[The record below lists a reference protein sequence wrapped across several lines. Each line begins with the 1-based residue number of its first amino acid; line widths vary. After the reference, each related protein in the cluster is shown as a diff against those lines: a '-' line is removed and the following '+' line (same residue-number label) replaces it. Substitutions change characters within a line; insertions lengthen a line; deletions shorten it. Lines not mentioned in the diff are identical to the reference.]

1 VADRRKQKEEL
12 RREREERER
21 QAQDAKARKRLVGY
35 GAAAALV
42 LAAGAV
48 LAILVLGGGGSESE
62 ANADLLPGGGDVP
75 EQAEFDLRKAASA
88 AGCRLKAVRAS
99 GTADHTQDPNE
110 HVKYDSNPP
119 TSGRHFVVPVDDGA
133 YTDAPSDEQL
143 VHNLEHGRV
152 IIWFKPSLPAADRA
166 SLKALYEE
174 DSYQMLLVPRSNMS
188 YRVAASA
195 WNGDPAPS
203 GVGRLLTCANVGP
216 PLYDALRAFRD
227 ENRSQGPEAVP

>member
-1 VADRRKQKEEL
+1 VADRRRQKEEL

-21 QAQDAKARKRLVGY
+21 RAQEAKARKRLVGY

-42 LAAGAV
+42 LAAVAV
-48 LAILVLGGGGSESE
+48 LAVLVLGRGGGESE
-62 ANADLLPGGGDVP
+62 ASADLLPGGGDVP
-75 EQAEFDLRKAASA
+75 EQAEFDLSKAAEA

-99 GTADHTQDPNE
+99 GTADHTQDPDE
-110 HVKYDSNPP
+110 RVKYDSNPP

-152 IIWFKPSLPAADRA
+152 IIWFKPGLPAAERA
-166 SLKALYEE
+166 NLKALYEE

-195 WNGDPAPS
+195 WNGDPAPA
-203 GVGRLLTCANVGP
+203 GVGRLLTCANVSP
-216 PLYDALRAFRD
+216 QVYDALRAFRD